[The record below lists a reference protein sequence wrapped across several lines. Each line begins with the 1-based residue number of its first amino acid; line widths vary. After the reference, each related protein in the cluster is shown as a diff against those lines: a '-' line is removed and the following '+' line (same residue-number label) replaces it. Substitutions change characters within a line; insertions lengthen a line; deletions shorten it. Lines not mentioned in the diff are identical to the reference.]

1 VRASATLIPTLL
13 AASAAAASPH
23 TPRLSLSQAI
33 EEAIE
38 ANPEARRVREL
49 VNETK
54 LQVREA
60 RAEALPKLDLESRY
74 LHSLDPGLK
83 NSPFFSRLLE
93 GPDALPPEALG
104 AFSFDNYA
112 WNLSLEQPIYTFGR
126 VRGALRAARNELQG
140 VEFDVRTEERRLA
153 RNVAFAYFDLQLA
166 RQRKLVLESEE
177 RARERQL
184 AQVRDRLE
192 LEDATRLEL
201 LRAEVAL
208 ANLKPRLVG
217 ADNDIR
223 LALARFNETLGR
235 PIGEPVELVDGLS
248 LPTPLPDVPEVP
260 ELVERAST
268 GRPEL
273 RRFELDREVLKAAEQ
288 VTRSDVLPEIVG
300 NASFGIDTFTVD
312 NLSDLEFKNWRVGV
326 TLRWTLFDGLRSA
339 STIGRYRSQRL
350 QSELAEA
357 SFRASLGREL
367 EQARGTWRGAVE
379 ALEAAELAVSGA
391 EEAQRVAEES
401 YRWGA
406 VTFLDVL
413 EAERALREAEL
424 TRAEALH
431 MGLTALADVKYLIG
445 LRPDTELAAPAA
457 TPSVEGPER

>member
-1 VRASATLIPTLL
+1 LRPLATLLPALL
-13 AASAAAASPH
+13 AASATAAAPN
-23 TPRLSLSQAI
+23 PVRLSLSQAI
-33 EEAIE
+33 DAAIG

-60 RAEALPKLDLESRY
+60 RAEALPTLDFQSRY
-74 LHSLDPGLK
+74 VHSLDPGLK

-93 GPDALPPEALG
+93 GPDALPPEALD

-112 WNLSLEQPIYTFGR
+112 WSFSLEQPIYTFGR
-126 VRGALRAARNELQG
+126 VKGALRAARNELEG
-140 VEFDVRTEERRLA
+140 VGVDVRTEERRLA
-153 RNVAFAYFDLQLA
+153 RSVAFAYYDLQLA
-166 RQRKLVLESEE
+166 RQRKRVLESEE
-177 RARERQL
+177 LARQRQL
-184 AQVRDRLE
+184 EQVETRLE

-201 LRAEVAL
+201 LRAQVAL

-223 LALARFNETLGR
+223 LTTARFNETLGR
-235 PIGEPVELVDGLS
+235 PIGEPVELVDGLA
-248 LPTPLPDVPEVP
+248 LPAPLPEVPDVPE
-260 ELVERAST
+260 LLERASS
-268 GRPEL
+268 GRSEL
-273 RRFELDREVLKAAEQ
+273 RRFALDRAVLKAAEQ

-312 NLSDLEFKNWRVGV
+312 NFTDLEFKNWSVGV
-326 TLRWTLFDGLRSA
+326 SLRWTLFDGLKSA
-339 STIGRYRSQRL
+339 STIGRYRSQQL
-350 QSELAEA
+350 QSQLAEA

-379 ALEAAELAVSGA
+379 ALDASELAVRGA

-431 MGLTALADVKYLIG
+431 MGLTALADLKYLIG
-445 LRPDTELAAPAA
+445 LRPDADLAAPAGPA
-457 TPSVEGPER
+457 VAEPER

>member
-1 VRASATLIPTLL
+1 LLPALL
-13 AASAAAASPH
+13 AASATAAAPN
-23 TPRLSLSQAI
+23 PVRLSLSQAI
-33 EEAIE
+33 DAAIG

-60 RAEALPKLDLESRY
+60 RAEALPTLDFQSRY
-74 LHSLDPGLK
+74 VHSLDPGLK

-93 GPDALPPEALG
+93 GPDALPPEALD

-112 WNLSLEQPIYTFGR
+112 WSFSLEQPIYTFGR
-126 VRGALRAARNELQG
+126 VKGALRAARNELEG
-140 VEFDVRTEERRLA
+140 VGVDVRTEERRLA
-153 RNVAFAYFDLQLA
+153 RSVAFAYYDLQLA
-166 RQRKLVLESEE
+166 RQRKRVLESEE
-177 RARERQL
+177 LARQRQL
-184 AQVRDRLE
+184 EQVETRLE

-201 LRAEVAL
+201 LRAQVAL

-223 LALARFNETLGR
+223 LTTARFNETLGR
-235 PIGEPVELVDGLS
+235 PIGEPVELVDGLA
-248 LPTPLPDVPEVP
+248 LPAPLPEVPDVPE
-260 ELVERAST
+260 LLERASS
-268 GRPEL
+268 GRSEL
-273 RRFELDREVLKAAEQ
+273 RRFALDRAVLKAAEQ

-312 NLSDLEFKNWRVGV
+312 NFTDLEFKNWSVGV
-326 TLRWTLFDGLRSA
+326 SLRWTLFDGLKSA
-339 STIGRYRSQRL
+339 STIGRYRSQQL
-350 QSELAEA
+350 QSQLAEA

-379 ALEAAELAVSGA
+379 ALDASELAVRGA

-431 MGLTALADVKYLIG
+431 MGLTALADLKYLIG
-445 LRPDTELAAPAA
+445 LRPDADLAAPAGPA
-457 TPSVEGPER
+457 VAEPER

>member
-1 VRASATLIPTLL
+1 MRPLATLLPALL
-13 AASAAAASPH
+13 AASATAAAPN
-23 TPRLSLSQAI
+23 PVRLSLSQAI
-33 EEAIE
+33 DAAIG

-60 RAEALPKLDLESRY
+60 RAEALPTLDFQSRY
-74 LHSLDPGLK
+74 VHSLDPGLK

-93 GPDALPPEALG
+93 GPDALPPEALD

-112 WNLSLEQPIYTFGR
+112 WSFSLEQPIYTFGR
-126 VRGALRAARNELQG
+126 VKGALRAARNELEG
-140 VEFDVRTEERRLA
+140 VGVDVRTEERRLA
-153 RNVAFAYFDLQLA
+153 RSVAFAYYDLQLA
-166 RQRKLVLESEE
+166 RQRKRVLESEE
-177 RARERQL
+177 LARQRQL
-184 AQVRDRLE
+184 EQVETRLE

-201 LRAEVAL
+201 LRAQVAL

-223 LALARFNETLGR
+223 LTTARFNETLGR
-235 PIGEPVELVDGLS
+235 PIGEPVELVDGLA
-248 LPTPLPDVPEVP
+248 LPAPLPEVPDVPE
-260 ELVERAST
+260 LLERASS
-268 GRPEL
+268 GRSEL
-273 RRFELDREVLKAAEQ
+273 RRFALDRAVLKAAEQ

-312 NLSDLEFKNWRVGV
+312 NFTDLEFKNWSVGV
-326 TLRWTLFDGLRSA
+326 SLRWTLFDGLKSA
-339 STIGRYRSQRL
+339 STIGRYRSQQL
-350 QSELAEA
+350 QSQLAEA

-379 ALEAAELAVSGA
+379 ALDASELAVRGA

-431 MGLTALADVKYLIG
+431 MGLTALADLKYLIG
-445 LRPDTELAAPAA
+445 LRPDADLAAPAGPA
-457 TPSVEGPER
+457 VAEPER